1 MTTII
6 VKKMK
11 DKDKKDVKEALLSL
25 VMILIIF
32 FGFVTIAGS
41 INYGLKTSAI
51 YLVAGVVNAFIT
63 AYAAITIYQK
73 YLKSPKL

>member
-1 MTTII
+1 MTTIT

-32 FGFVTIAGS
+32 FGFVTVAGS
-41 INYGLKTSAI
+41 INYGLKTSII
-51 YLVAGVVNAFIT
+51 YLVAGIVNTFIT
-63 AYAAITIYQK
+63 AYAAITFYRK
-73 YLKSPKL
+73 YLKG